1 MQVQQQLSWKSVIL
15 DLVAEPHRARL
26 GQLLD
31 ALDPPSDT
39 ELHDFHKELELARAR
54 VITNKVFL
62 HPSFVH
68 LLGDL
73 AGIAGVV
80 AVLRG
85 LTLASPRRG
94 EGESP

>member
-1 MQVQQQLSWKSVIL
+1 MQSQPPLSWKSVVL

-39 ELHDFHKELELARAR
+39 ELSDFHKELELARAR
-54 VITNKVFL
+54 VITSKTFL

-73 AGIAGVV
+73 AGVAGVV

-85 LTLASPRRG
+85 ITLVAPRR
-94 EGESP
+94 EGEPP